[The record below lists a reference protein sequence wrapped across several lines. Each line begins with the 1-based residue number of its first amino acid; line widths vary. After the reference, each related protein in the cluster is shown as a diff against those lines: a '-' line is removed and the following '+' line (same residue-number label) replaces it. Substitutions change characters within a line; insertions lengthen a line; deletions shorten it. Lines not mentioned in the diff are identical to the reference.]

1 MRFKQYLTQENTQST
16 IGEESVVDFASLEK
30 VNDALVAGLSGTF
43 FSPENGIQ
51 MIRRVLTE
59 YGYEMPALYGADLDG
74 DELGLE
80 VQPGLFLY
88 LIYSIDDSG
97 IYEFFAELTDSD
109 GLDELLSEDDEEE
122 IE

>member
-16 IGEESVVDFASLEK
+16 IGEDLVVDFASLEK

-51 MIRRVLTE
+51 MIRRVLAE

-80 VQPGLFLY
+80 VQTGLFLY